1 MKKNQRGSHDD
12 LSFGRDVIKKE
23 ILALKGL
30 ADSLDE
36 SFQQAVDLIFQCSG
50 RVIVTGIG
58 KAGIV
63 GQKISATLASTGCPS
78 YSIHPVEAIHGDL
91 GRMVEGDVVLAL
103 SNSGETEVVDLLPAV
118 KRMGVKIIAVTGNAE
133 STLAAHADIVLAIG
147 NIEEPCPLGLAPSA
161 STTAMLAM
169 GDALALAV
177 ARKRKFDKE
186 RYALYHPGG
195 DLGRRLLKVEEVMRG
210 LDQCA
215 VVKVSVTVV
224 EALSKV
230 DSVPGRAGAV
240 VVTGKDGR
248 LLGIFTDGDL
258 RRRVREDTSFLSK
271 SIRSVMTAD
280 PKCVRVGSLAQE
292 AAKILKDYRI
302 DELPVVDEKHRLR
315 GILDVQDLLAVRLIA
330 P

>member
-1 MKKNQRGSHDD
+1 VSDIGREALDD
-12 LSFGRDVIKKE
+12 VAFGREVIEKE
-23 ILALKGL
+23 VGALKGL
-30 ADSLDE
+30 ME
-36 SFQQAVDLIFQCSG
+36 NVGPSFQQAVDMLLNCKG

-63 GQKISATLASTGCPS
+63 GQKISATLASTGTPS
-78 YSIHPVEAIHGDL
+78 YSIHPVEAVHGDL
-91 GRMVEGDVVLAL
+91 GRIVEGDVVMAL
-103 SNSGETEVVDLLPAV
+103 SNSGETEVVELLPAV

-133 STLAAHADIVLAIG
+133 STLAAHADVILSLG
-147 NIEEPCPLGLAPSA
+147 SIEEPCPLGLAPSA
-161 STTAMLAM
+161 STTAMLAL
-169 GDALALAV
+169 GDALALTV
-177 ARKRKFDKE
+177 ARKRNFDKE

-195 DLGRRLLKVEEVMRG
+195 DLGRKLLRVEEVMRG

-215 VVKVSVTVV
+215 VVEADVSVV
-224 EALSKV
+224 EALARV

-240 VVTGKDGR
+240 VVTERNGR

-258 RRRVREDTSFLSK
+258 RRRVREDTAFLSK
-271 SIRSVMTAD
+271 PIRSVMTAD

-292 AAKILKDYRI
+292 AARILKDHRI
-302 DELPVVDEKHRLR
+302 DELPVVDAEHRLC